1 MERYLIF
8 GYDSYYPVGG
18 FEDLQAATNDL
29 TKGVQ
34 YIKDHHAILHDGYSV
49 TTFDYFYVWDI
60 VENKKYEAKVELTTE
75 TVYLEEVEIDYKI
88 L

>member
-18 FEDLQAATNDL
+18 FEDLQATTDDL
-29 TKGVQ
+29 TKAVA
-34 YIKDHHAILHDGYSV
+34 YIKENHADLVEGYKS
-49 TTFDYFYVWDI
+49 TEFDYFDVFDC
-60 VENKKYEAKVELTTE
+60 VERKYYTARVELTTE
-75 TVYLEEVEIDYKI
+75 TVYLEEVEVDYKI